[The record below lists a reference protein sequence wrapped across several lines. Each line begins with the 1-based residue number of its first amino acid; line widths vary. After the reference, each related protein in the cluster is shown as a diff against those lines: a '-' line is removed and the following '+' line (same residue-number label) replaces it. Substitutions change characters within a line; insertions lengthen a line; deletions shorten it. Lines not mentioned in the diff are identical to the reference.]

1 MLIHQYDMYF
11 IKINVMRQNGKNVY
25 WVTKLYYEQKACIN
39 SVFWQLF
46 NNEHP
51 NSKLLILDNR
61 FSDFLADSWWL
72 ILLRPRVTIKLI
84 V

>member
-39 SVFWQLF
+39 SVF
-46 NNEHP
+46 
-51 NSKLLILDNR
+51 
-61 FSDFLADSWWL
+61 
-72 ILLRPRVTIKLI
+72 
-84 V
+84 